1 MAFNLLL
8 KAQLQYF
15 YDNLKPQINSYA
27 ISSTAKNIVDKVA
40 SLNGFKLNTGSKV
53 FIKFTDNSATNPLSG
68 NITLN
73 VNSTGAK
80 VVKSSTDNQ
89 ICTFE
94 DADYFCSNKV
104 QEFVYDGTNWVWLV
118 NENNSSGHNTSSRLI
133 HTETGNGVLT
143 YSDILDLFFPYL
155 KNLTEGQLMNSYIVF
170 RTQVLNTDDIITT
183 FAFSFYD
190 GLDFFKYGTV
200 NTHMDLWSEQSG
212 LLIRETDSIYSFSD
226 IDDTGHITGMINNN
240 TLDSS
245 ESISLYVKE
254 DAVLDALITTTEF
267 ENLE

>member
-53 FIKFTDNSATNPLSG
+53 FIKFTDNSTTNPLSG

-89 ICTFE
+89 TCTFE

-104 QEFVYDGTNWVWLV
+104 QEFVYDGTNWVLMID
-118 NENNSSGHNTSSRLI
+118 EI
-133 HTETGNGVLT
+133 
-143 YSDILDLFFPYL
+143 SD
-155 KNLTEGQLMNSYIVF
+155 V
-170 RTQVLNTDDIITT
+170 IITT
-183 FAFSFYD
+183 
-190 GLDFFKYGTV
+190 
-200 NTHMDLWSEQSG
+200 SEFQ
-212 LLIRETDSIYSFSD
+212 
-226 IDDTGHITGMINNN
+226 
-240 TLDSS
+240 
-245 ESISLYVKE
+245 
-254 DAVLDALITTTEF
+254 
-267 ENLE
+267 NLT

>member
-15 YDNLKPQINSYA
+15 LDNLKPQINSYA

-104 QEFVYDGTNWVWLV
+104 QEFVYDGTNWVLMIDEV
-118 NENNSSGHNTSSRLI
+118 
-133 HTETGNGVLT
+133 
-143 YSDILDLFFPYL
+143 SD
-155 KNLTEGQLMNSYIVF
+155 V
-170 RTQVLNTDDIITT
+170 IITT
-183 FAFSFYD
+183 
-190 GLDFFKYGTV
+190 
-200 NTHMDLWSEQSG
+200 SEFQ
-212 LLIRETDSIYSFSD
+212 
-226 IDDTGHITGMINNN
+226 
-240 TLDSS
+240 
-245 ESISLYVKE
+245 
-254 DAVLDALITTTEF
+254 
-267 ENLE
+267 NLT